1 MIRINLHDY
10 RYELRKIEIQKRL
23 VKSFGIIIVA
33 IFFILASWLNEQAK
47 LDSLTSETRKL
58 QSQVAALTS
67 EVNLVKKM
75 GDKAARLESIVLTI
89 EGLREKQLPA
99 STIIGDLNL
108 LVPEGLWLHGIVQR
122 DLEYLK
128 KKIKKFPTIMFG
140 DPVKKKKKRRRK
152 GKKQDPYQ
160 DFVEVTGYALTE
172 SGVTEYLER
181 LQKIPYYKAT
191 FLYKLKR
198 TYIGG
203 QAVHKFAIYCY
214 MPEKKNKKK
223 KTA

>member
-10 RYELRKIEIQKRL
+10 RDELRKIEIQKRV
-23 VKSFGIIIVA
+23 VKSFAIIIVA

-47 LDSLTSETRKL
+47 LDLVKSETRKL

-67 EVNLVKKM
+67 EVNLVKEMK
-75 GDKAARLESIVLTI
+75 GKVARLESIILTI

-108 LVPEGLWLHGIVQR
+108 MVPEGLWLHGIVQR
-122 DLEYLK
+122 DLDYLK
-128 KKIKKFPTIMFG
+128 KKIKKFPTTMFG
-140 DPVKKKKKRRRK
+140 EPVKKKRKR
-152 GKKQDPYQ
+152 KKQVVYQ

-172 SGVTEYLER
+172 SGVAEYLER

-191 FLYKLKR
+191 FLYKLSR

-214 MPEKKNKKK
+214 MPEKKKK